1 MDICEAKLLGPAMQL
16 PKVVQPPPLRQ
27 ANDNVSARFD
37 HRRNK
42 PTIAQHELLP
52 TVACPKPW
60 ELVLHS
66 PHNRLAGLRR
76 MVG

>member
-1 MDICEAKLLGPAMQL
+1 MHL
-16 PKVVQPPPLRQ
+16 PQIVQPPPLRQ
-27 ANDNVSARFD
+27 ANVDVSARLD
-37 HRRNK
+37 HRCNK

-52 TVACPKPW
+52 TVVCPKPW
-60 ELVLHS
+60 KLVLHS